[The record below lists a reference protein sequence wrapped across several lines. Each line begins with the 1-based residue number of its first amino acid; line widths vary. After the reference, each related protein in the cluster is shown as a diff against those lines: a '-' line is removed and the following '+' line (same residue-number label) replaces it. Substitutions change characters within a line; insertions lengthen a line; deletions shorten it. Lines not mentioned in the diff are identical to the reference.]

1 VLDPLE
7 AAMTGV
13 SVILFFLGY
22 LLLNLIIIVVD
33 FIRKKR

>member
-1 VLDPLE
+1 MLDALE

-22 LLLNLIIIVVD
+22 LLLNLIIFVVD
-33 FIRKKR
+33 FIIKKR

>member
-13 SVILFFLGY
+13 LVILFFLGY
-22 LLLNLIIIVVD
+22 LLLNLIIFVVD